1 MAGSTG
7 ECEGECDGQGKDS
20 PNFSPAACRPK
31 PWPKAQQGR
40 AQPLA
45 AQSSLRAAL
54 ASVKG
59 DTPHLMQLLVE
70 CSSGFSVPLSS
81 RYETININL
90 LDKPD
95 WFFEKNPLGLVP
107 VLETSSN
114 QLIYESPITCEFL
127 DESYPKRRLL
137 HADPYEKAR
146 QKMLWEH
153 FSKVI
158 GCIFKIT
165 MARKASEDTSKLEE
179 EFQSKLGY
187 FEQHL
192 AGAKTRFFGGDSVTM
207 TDYMLWPWFERLDA
221 LSVTNFLDLSP
232 ALGTWTHAM
241 LEDAAVKATINDTQ
255 AYKRFLELYMQRR
268 PEACD

>member
-1 MAGSTG
+1 MST
-7 ECEGECDGQGKDS
+7 K
-20 PNFSPAACRPK
+20 
-31 PWPKAQQGR
+31 
-40 AQPLA
+40 
-45 AQSSLRAAL
+45 AL
-54 ASVKG
+54 AKG
-59 DTPHLMQLLVE
+59 SLAPGPVPEGTIRLYSMKYCPYAQRTRLVLE
-70 CSSGFSVPLSS
+70 AKGIK
-81 RYETININL
+81 YEIINVNL

-114 QLIYESPITCEFL
+114 QLIYESPIACEFL

-137 HADPYEKAR
+137 LADPYEKAR

-158 GCIFKIT
+158 GCIFKIS

-192 AGAKTRFFGGDSVTM
+192 VGAKTQFFGGDSVTM

-221 LSVTNFLDLSP
+221 LSLTNFLDDSP
-232 ALGTWTHAM
+232 ALKTWTLAM
-241 LEDAAVKATINDTQ
+241 LQDAAVNATINDKQ
-255 AYKRFLELYMQRR
+255 AYKHFFELYMQRR